1 MVSYPDVTIVTGAAG
16 NLGSTVCGLLARHG
30 CKVVAVY
37 REAAGPH
44 AALAAPPALV
54 VGAADLADPAASAAV
69 AAEAIKALGRID
81 ALVHTVGGFAMGSI
95 AAGGLDLWERMWRIN
110 LVTAVNM
117 IHAVWPALQ
126 ASRGSIVAIGAEPA
140 LRAGAGMAAYAG
152 AKAALLR
159 LIEAAAEEGKS
170 HFIRANT
177 VLPSIIDTPQN
188 RAAMPGAD
196 TGKWVTPEQVAEAI
210 AFLLSEAANGISG
223 AHLPVAGRG

>member
-1 MVSYPDVTIVTGAAG
+1 M
-16 NLGSTVCGLLARHG
+16 
-30 CKVVAVY
+30 
-37 REAAGPH
+37 
-44 AALAAPPALV
+44 
-54 VGAADLADPAASAAV
+54 
-69 AAEAIKALGRID
+69 ALGRID

-117 IHAVWPALQ
+117 IHAVWPAMQ
-126 ASRGSIVAIGAEPA
+126 TGGGGSIVAIGAQPA

-159 LIEAAAEEGKS
+159 LIEAAAEEGKP

-188 RAAMPGAD
+188 RAAMPDAD